1 MQRQFLKSLL
11 MMMNVLD
18 LYESE
23 RHRDHTQAQIRHC
36 KVGYE
41 HVPEE
46 EDADEEEVDG
56 DDDDDDDDGDADD
69 DDDDDAGADMIP
81 HLAVRISFSQRIAV
95 RTNRFPATPT
105 GRTKME
111 EV

>member
-36 KVGYE
+36 QVGYK

-46 EDADEEEVDG
+46 EDADEE
-56 DDDDDDDDGDADD
+56 
-69 DDDDDAGADMIP
+69 
-81 HLAVRISFSQRIAV
+81 
-95 RTNRFPATPT
+95 
-105 GRTKME
+105 
-111 EV
+111 